1 MTLMLRL
8 AADAVALVHL
18 AFVLFV
24 AFGGLLVWRWPRL
37 AWLHVPAVAWGA
49 WIEFAG
55 GTCPL
60 TPLENHRRQ
69 AVGEAGDAGGFIDH
83 YVWPLLYPV
92 GLTREGQW
100 ILGAVVLGVN
110 GVVYGVRWARWA
122 RRTRG
127 PGRRV

>member
-1 MTLMLRL
+1 MTLMLRR
-8 AADAVALVHL
+8 AADTVALVHL

-24 AFGGLLVWRWPRL
+24 AFGGLRVWRWPAL

-55 GTCPL
+55 WTCPL
-60 TPLENHRRQ
+60 TPLEHGLRQ

-83 YVWPLLYPV
+83 DVWPLLYPV

-100 ILGAVVLGVN
+100 AWGAGVLVLN
-110 GVVYGVRWARWA
+110 GVVYGVLWA
-122 RRTRG
+122 RRTRR
-127 PGRRV
+127 PGRRA

>member
-60 TPLENHRRQ
+60 TPLEHGLRR
-69 AVGEAGDAGGFIDH
+69 AVGEAGDGGGFIDH
-83 YVWPLLYPV
+83 YLWPLLYPV

-110 GVVYGVRWARWA
+110 GVVYGVLWARWA
-122 RRTRG
+122 RRARG

>member
-100 ILGAVVLGVN
+100 ILGAVVLVIN
-110 GVVYGVRWARWA
+110 GVVYGVPGHGGA
-122 RRTRG
+122 RR
-127 PGRRV
+127 

>member
-37 AWLHVPAVAWGA
+37 AWLHVPAVLWGA

-60 TPLENHRRQ
+60 TPLENHLRQ

-100 ILGAVVLGVN
+100 ILGAVVLVIN

-127 PGRRV
+127 PGRRA